1 LANKCFTCAT
11 LRVSVSI
18 NRFPYNRAC
27 MRTLTYSEAIN
38 EALQEEMARD
48 PNVFIIGEDVGAM
61 GGVFGVTTGL
71 IEKFGEARVMDTPIS
86 EAGIIGA
93 ALGAAMMGMRPVAE
107 IMFGDFLGCAG
118 DQLINQ
124 VAKARYMSGGKA
136 RVPLTIRIASGA
148 PGAAAAQHS
157 QSPESW
163 FMNIPG
169 LKIVTP
175 ATPAD
180 AKGLLKSAIR
190 GEDPVLFFEHKM
202 LYAMK
207 GEVPEGEY
215 LVEFGKASMLREG
228 NDVTIIAIGGM
239 VQHALAAAEELLSGR
254 SAASAPTAISC
265 EVIDPRTLVPLDVP
279 TLVNSVK
286 KTGRVVIA
294 HEAHKRSGPGAE
306 IAAIIAEHALD
317 YLDAPI
323 QRVAAKNVPLPYAPA
338 LEQFVLPSKEDIVNA
353 VRLTMR

>member
-1 LANKCFTCAT
+1 
-11 LRVSVSI
+11 
-18 NRFPYNRAC
+18 
-27 MRTLTYSEAIN
+27 MRILTYSEAIN
-38 EALQEEMARD
+38 EALREEMTRD
-48 PNVFIIGEDVGAM
+48 PSVFILGEDVGVM
-61 GGVFGVTTGL
+61 GGVFGVTAGL
-71 IEKFGEARVMDTPIS
+71 IQEFGEARVLDTPIS
-86 EAGIIGA
+86 EAAIVGA

-136 RVPLTIRIASGA
+136 RVPLTIRVTTGA

-157 QSPESW
+157 QSPEAW
-163 FMNIPG
+163 FMNVPG

-202 LYAMK
+202 LYAAK
-207 GEVPEGEY
+207 GEVPEGDY
-215 LVEFGKASMLREG
+215 VIPFGQANVQRQG
-228 NDVTIIAIGGM
+228 QQVTIIAIGGM
-239 VQHALAAAEELLSGR
+239 LQHALAAADEL
-254 SAASAPTAISC
+254 AADGISC

-279 TLVNSVK
+279 TLVASVR
-286 KTGRVVIA
+286 KTGRVIIA

-306 IAAIIAEHALD
+306 IAALLAEHALD

-323 QRVAAKNVPLPYAPA
+323 KRVAAKNVPLPYAPT
-338 LEQFVLPSKEDIVNA
+338 LEQFVLPDKDDIVAA
-353 VRLTMR
+353 VKEVL